1 MAMRPGT
8 EQKLLDAAEELF
20 FTRGIAATPIDAVL
34 ERAGISS
41 ATLYRGYASKEA
53 LVAAAL
59 RRRHDDWLA
68 TWDRV
73 VAAAPDDRSRLLS
86 VFDALDA
93 YRTTPAGSRWCA
105 FLGTAAEYV
114 DAPDDVRAVLDLES
128 GTLRRRLHGYAGSL
142 LGEPDEGAAA
152 ALADQL
158 VLVVSGYLAMRLRD
172 PALGTETA
180 RAVAAVLVDEAGAA
194 AAGPEAAADPA
205 TAADPAAAA
214 DPAVVSATAA
224 RPARPAARD
233 R

>member
-41 ATLYRGYASKEA
+41 ATLYRGYASKES

-59 RRRHDDWLA
+59 GRRHDDWLA
-68 TWDRV
+68 TWDRTID
-73 VAAAPDDRSRLLS
+73 AARDDRGRLLA

-93 YRTTPAGSRWCA
+93 YRSTAAGSRWCA

-114 DAPDDVRAVLDLES
+114 DAPEDVRTVLDLET
-128 GTLRRRLHGYAGSL
+128 GTLHRRLAEL
-142 LGEPDEGAAA
+142 AAPVVGDRSA
-152 ALADQL
+152 VLADQL
-158 VLVVSGYLAMRLRD
+158 LLVVSGYLAMRLRD
-172 PALGTETA
+172 PGLGTGTA
-180 RAVAAVLVDEAGAA
+180 RSIAGALITGS
-194 AAGPEAAADPA
+194 AGA
-205 TAADPAAAA
+205 
-214 DPAVVSATAA
+214 
-224 RPARPAARD
+224 PARPAVRG